1 MSHLDT
7 IGLTLLQ
14 PGECSKIEQMRSCI
28 KQASSIVT
36 TKEERNSYCKLRTW
50 KKSIMGKPIPH
61 LIRYVKVGPEIRKQA
76 EEQKAAWA
84 EADARKVKQC
94 PPGIFW
100 PVSTNHPSHSKSPSL
115 SPFQLPTFPPALV

>member
-1 MSHLDT
+1 MKSY
-7 IGLTLLQ
+7 
-14 PGECSKIEQMRSCI
+14 I

-36 TKEERNSYCKLRTW
+36 TKEDRNSYCKLRTR

-61 LIRYVKVGPEIRKQA
+61 LIRYVKVAPEIRKQA
-76 EEQKAAWA
+76 EEQKAAWT
-84 EADARKVKQC
+84 EADARKVKQN

-100 PVSTNHPSHSKSPSL
+100 PVSTNRPSHSKSPSL